1 MKRFNFGKN
10 LAVAASGVALAL
22 SMASAHASPQFS
34 INPSALGLGGP
45 VGPILAD
52 AIGGSSSERLVT
64 SGNTHSG
71 QGWLSYSSFRMN
83 SANLPAGDTGLNF
96 FYGIYVKFTIKDHVT
111 SGAINTPNSV
121 NTLDQLDFTMWAD
134 PGNKNKYD
142 AATVTS
148 DAVVTDIGGNDIQLG
163 FGSLDVGT
171 SSFNSLFGAAL
182 NANTNFT
189 LTDDG
194 KLFFVSPVPFYD
206 MTFNGFNNTTQGVD
220 LAGPLETAT
229 IAINNASG
237 TTDFNRVPEPGSLA
251 LLALGLLGVHAVNR
265 RRQDA

>member
-1 MKRFNFGKN
+1 MKRFNFGKR
-10 LAVAASGVALAL
+10 VVMAASGVALAL
-22 SMASAHASPQFS
+22 GMASAQASPQFS
-34 INPSALGLGGP
+34 IDPSALGLGGP
-45 VGPILAD
+45 PGPIIVD

-64 SGNTHSG
+64 SAGTHSG
-71 QGWLSYSSFRMN
+71 QGWLSYSSFRLN
-83 SANLPAGDTGLNF
+83 SSNLPANATGLNF
-96 FYGIYVKFTIKDHVT
+96 FYGIYVKFTLKDHVT
-111 SGAINTPNSV
+111 SGTINTPNSV

-134 PGNKNKYD
+134 PGNNNVYD
-142 AATVTS
+142 AATVSS
-148 DAVVTDIGGNDIQLG
+148 DAVVTDTGGNDIQLG
-163 FGSLDVGT
+163 FGSLDAGT

-189 LTDDG
+189 LTDEG

-206 MTFNGFNNTTQGVD
+206 MTFNGFNNTTQGVT
-220 LAGPLETAT
+220 LSGPPESAT

-265 RRQDA
+265 RRQSA